1 MAYSQVRYAVSLS
14 LEGRPCTIVG
24 GGRVALRK
32 AVSLLDAGAAVTVIA
47 PRLDEMLRSLGG
59 SSPQLRLLERP
70 YRAGDLKGAF
80 LVIAATD
87 CRDVNHAVVEEALRR
102 SCLVNAT
109 DDPSAGNFSVPGTYA
124 AGAVRF
130 SVSTG
135 GNPRFTHLILGDL
148 ARQYGPDFGAFS
160 TYLDSMRD
168 RVKELLPD
176 SDSRRRF
183 WRGVL
188 TDDVVE
194 EIRQGR
200 LEQVKER
207 IANEIDRCRAQS

>member
-1 MAYSQVRYAVSLS
+1 
-14 LEGRPCTIVG
+14 
-24 GGRVALRK
+24 
-32 AVSLLDAGAAVTVIA
+32 
-47 PRLDEMLRSLGG
+47 
-59 SSPQLRLLERP
+59 
-70 YRAGDLKGAF
+70 
-80 LVIAATD
+80 
-87 CRDVNHAVVEEALRR
+87 
-102 SCLVNAT
+102 
-109 DDPSAGNFSVPGTYA
+109 
-124 AGAVRF
+124 
-130 SVSTG
+130 
-135 GNPRFTHLILGDL
+135 
-148 ARQYGPDFGAFS
+148 
-160 TYLDSMRD
+160 MRD

>member
-1 MAYSQVRYAVSLS
+1 MAYSQFRYAVRLS
-14 LEGRPCTIVG
+14 LEGRPCIIVG

-47 PRLDEMLRSLGG
+47 PRLDDGFRTLGVAAPHLRF
-59 SSPQLRLLERP
+59 LERP

-87 CRDVNHAVVEEALRR
+87 RRDINHAVVEEALRL
-102 SCLVNAT
+102 SCLVNAA

-148 ARQYGPDFGAFS
+148 AKQYGPDFGAFS
-160 TYLDSMRD
+160 TYLDTMRD

-176 SDSRRRF
+176 PDSRRRF
-183 WRGVL
+183 WRGIL
-188 TDDVVE
+188 TDDLVE

-200 LEQVKER
+200 LEQIKER
-207 IANEIDRCRAQS
+207 IANEIDHCRAQS